1 MKKAQ
6 HAHGEGFG
14 LQQKRLNVSDELLLN
29 RVNDST
35 VAHGFGVKKTIVING
50 SEEQHRNLNILF
62 KGNEYKKQNKSQS
75 Q

>member
-35 VAHGFGVKKTIVING
+35 VAHGFGVKNNSNKWERGAT
-50 SEEQHRNLNILF
+50 SKF
-62 KGNEYKKQNKSQS
+62 EYFIQRK
-75 Q
+75 